1 MNHNPYEPPRPPG
14 ALSNVPYPQAPA
26 PTVNRTP
33 FVLAAI
39 GAWSASGY
47 WALMTLFIG
56 FGVMTGSSSGM
67 GLFLPLILIALYA
80 TRGVQIF
87 KGDPAAVRRILWL
100 HGIGALAALSQAA
113 QSHGILAAL
122 QGLKV
127 VINLC
132 GLAAALWAF
141 RTIQRTAAPPV
152 EVAGYSAPL
161 R

>member
-1 MNHNPYEPPRPPG
+1 MNVNPYEPPQPPR
-14 ALSNVPYPQAPA
+14 AFPYPQVPS

-33 FVLAAI
+33 FVLAAV
-39 GAWSASGY
+39 GAWCASAY
-47 WALMTLFIG
+47 WALMTLLIG
-56 FGVMTGSSSGM
+56 AGVMTGASSGVA
-67 GLFLPLILIALYA
+67 LFFPVILIGLYA
-80 TRGVQIF
+80 VRGAQIF

-113 QSHGILAAL
+113 RSHGIVAAL

-132 GLAAALWAF
+132 GLAAAFWAY
-141 RTIQRTAAPPV
+141 RAIQRAFASPV
-152 EVAGYSAPL
+152 GIT

>member
-1 MNHNPYEPPRPPG
+1 MNGNPYEPPRPPG

-33 FVLAAI
+33 FVLAAV
-39 GAWSASGY
+39 GAWCASGY
-47 WALMTLFIG
+47 WALMTLFVGI
-56 FGVMTGSSSGM
+56 GVMNGSSSGV
-67 GLFLPLILIALYA
+67 GLLLPVILIALYA

-113 QSHGILAAL
+113 QSQGILAAL

-127 VINLC
+127 VINVG
-132 GLAAALWAF
+132 GLAAAFWAL
-141 RTIQRTAAPPV
+141 RSLRRAPAPPV
-152 EVAGYSAPL
+152 GVAGYGAPL
-161 R
+161 S